1 MNFMPIC
8 WSVYRDRHFKGL
20 NFLLLVKEHNSD
32 KKSEADS
39 DCAEQDVGCWSQKWS
54 ARYEYL
60 HCETQHFHSGVES
73 VVRTLPIT
81 CLCYIMLL
89 MPVLMFI

>member
-1 MNFMPIC
+1 MMYILCPVVGLYLVAHILKC
-8 WSVYRDRHFKGL
+8 L

-54 ARYEYL
+54 AR
-60 HCETQHFHSGVES
+60 
-73 VVRTLPIT
+73 
-81 CLCYIMLL
+81 
-89 MPVLMFI
+89 